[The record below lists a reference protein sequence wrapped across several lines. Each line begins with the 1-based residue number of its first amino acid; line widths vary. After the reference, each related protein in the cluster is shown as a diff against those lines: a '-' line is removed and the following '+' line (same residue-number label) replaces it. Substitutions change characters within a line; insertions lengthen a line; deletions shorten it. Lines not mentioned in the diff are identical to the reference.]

1 MAFFRQY
8 VAPFLV
14 VLIFAIAL
22 IAVSARIFLPNDLAA
37 PAPISALESPVPIAQ
52 SPDVSAVS
60 DRPSVGLPPSLSVLV
75 QGVTP
80 DGDLSASL

>member
-14 VLIFAIAL
+14 VLIFAVAL

-37 PAPISALESPVPIAQ
+37 PAPIGALDFPACIAQ
-52 SPDVSAVS
+52 GTGTAADSL
-60 DRPSVGLPPSLSVLV
+60 RPGLPPSLSTLV
-75 QGVTP
+75 KGAAP
-80 DGDLSASL
+80 DVDLSASL

>member
-14 VLIFAIAL
+14 VLIFAVAL

-37 PAPISALESPVPIAQ
+37 PAPIGAIDFPSPIAQ
-52 SPDVSAVS
+52 QTTSSA
-60 DRPSVGLPPSLSVLV
+60 PLPPSLSALV
-75 QGVTP
+75 QGSAP
-80 DGDLSASL
+80 DLDLSASL